1 MGEKLIESKTKN
13 QASEEMKNAFVE
25 EANSDL
31 SDDEESRAAVDFISK
46 KAKNKNMRKKLKK
59 KIKFSNKSDD
69 GVCLSMHQ
77 PWASL
82 LVLGI
87 KRVEGRSRRTQFRGR
102 LWIASARREPTPF
115 EIEEV
120 EKQYLKVYGLTR
132 AQIPFPSEYPT
143 TALLGCVDMVDCL
156 PNADYVEQFVQTGR
170 STEMNASNHCFICAS
185 PRRLILPGQISGE
198 HKLWKMPKE
207 RIRPMQSGLVPV
219 DLSWT
224 PDVTPAEVLKDIVL
238 KNDEQTDLECA
249 IAQ

>member
-1 MGEKLIESKTKN
+1 MDSGDEDKEQKEQKGDERVKTEAEEEKDEAGVAFLSRKRL
-13 QASEEMKNAFVE
+13 SKNA
-25 EANSDL
+25 
-31 SDDEESRAAVDFISK
+31 
-46 KAKNKNMRKKLKK
+46 RKKLKK
-59 KIKFSNKSDD
+59 GVKFSDRSDD

-87 KRVEGRSRRTQFRGR
+87 KRVEGRSWRTRFRGR

-120 EKQYLKVYGLTR
+120 EKQYLKVYGLQR
-132 AQIPFPSEYPT
+132 AQVPFPSEYPT

-156 PNADYVEQFVQTGR
+156 ANDDYVTAFVKTGR
-170 STEMNASNHCFICAS
+170 STEMNASNYCFICES

-224 PDVTPAEVLKDIVL
+224 PDVSAVNKDKVLKS
-238 KNDEQTDLECA
+238 DEQADLEQA
-249 IAQ
+249 IAESLAV